1 VCRELTKQ
9 HEEVVRGTAVE
20 LAARYPEPPRGEIVL
35 VLGGAEVEVDEGVAV
50 AAVAELVAA
59 GAPRRVAAD
68 VVAGLTGVARN
79 ALYRESL

>member
-1 VCRELTKQ
+1 LVPWVSLAWALVPDRTLFGSGET
-9 HEEVVRGTAVE
+9 VR
-20 LAARYPEPPRGEIVL
+20 
-35 VLGGAEVEVDEGVAV
+35 VLGGAEVEVDDGVAV

>member
-1 VCRELTKQ
+1 
-9 HEEVVRGTAVE
+9 
-20 LAARYPEPPRGEIVL
+20 VL
-35 VLGGAEVEVDEGVAV
+35 VLGGAEVEVDDGVAV